1 MNEPTEATIEKT
13 LDEVDGRTT
22 IGKLQARV
30 KELEDN
36 QKKIQEM
43 LGDHHRRIDECCIQ
57 R

>member
-1 MNEPTEATIEKT
+1 MNEVATEETTEE
-13 LDEVDGRTT
+13 LVDGRTL

-36 QKKIQEM
+36 QKKIQEK
-43 LGDHHRRIDECCIQ
+43 LGEHHRRIDECCIQ